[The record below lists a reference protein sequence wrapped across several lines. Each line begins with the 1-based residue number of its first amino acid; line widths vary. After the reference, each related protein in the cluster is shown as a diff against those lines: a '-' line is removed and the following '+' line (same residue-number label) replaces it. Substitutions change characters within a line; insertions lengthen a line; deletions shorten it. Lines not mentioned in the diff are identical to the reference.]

1 MALVLITGCSSGF
14 GLEAALAFAR
24 RDDTVVATMR
34 NTQRSAALTDRAAA
48 EGLKIAVQEL
58 DVTDD
63 RSVDRAIR
71 AIADEHGAVDVLV
84 NNAGVAFGGP
94 VETMPIDAARTLFET
109 NFWGA
114 LRMIRAVLPGMRDR
128 RGGVIINVSSLSG
141 LLPGAPYTG
150 LYASSKH
157 ALNTLSESLSIELK
171 PFGTRV
177 HCVEPGFF
185 ATEIAHNTD
194 VVDTGAGPYGADADW
209 WKSFMDMSVAG
220 GADPTIVS
228 DLIVAISKDADAPM
242 HHSVGDDAALYLSL
256 LDQAGGFDQW
266 VATSMPVVESIAGP
280 RPSVDVK

>member
-1 MALVLITGCSSGF
+1 MSLVVITGCSSGF

-24 RDDTVVATMR
+24 NGDTVVATMR
-34 NTQRSAALTDRAAA
+34 NPKKSTALMDRAAA

-63 RSVDRAIR
+63 ESVERAVR
-71 AIADEHGAVDVLV
+71 AIADEHGAADVLV
-84 NNAGVAFGGP
+84 NNAGVGFGGP
-94 VETMPIDAARTLFET
+94 VETMPIEAARDLFET
-109 NFWGA
+109 NFWGPM
-114 LRMIRAVLPGMRDR
+114 RMMRAVLPAMRER
-128 RGGVIINVSSLSG
+128 RSGVIINVTSLAG

-157 ALNTLSESLSIELK
+157 ALNTLSESLSIELM
-171 PFGTRV
+171 PFDIRV

-185 ATEIAHNTD
+185 ATEIAHNSD
-194 VVDTGAGPYGADADW
+194 AVDTGAGPYGADANW

-220 GADPTIVS
+220 GASPTVVS
-228 DLIVAISKDADAPM
+228 DLMVSISKDANAPM

-256 LDQAGGFDQW
+256 LEQAGGFDQW

-280 RPSVDVK
+280 RPVV